1 MYAAIGREPENT
13 NYTPGFTGTLD
24 YMFLLDGSSV
34 KPTSLRDYV
43 DVEGGLPIQDQDQ
56 YRLLP
61 YKNMKRDL
69 DHVVPYIVKR
79 KILTFLSFVVE
90 CSVTVL

>member
-56 YRLLP
+56 YRLP
-61 YKNMKRDL
+61 YRNMKQNL
-69 DHVVPYIVKR
+69 DHVVPYIVRR
-79 KILTFLSFVVE
+79 KFLTFDYVVSTHSPQT
-90 CSVTVL
+90 CD